1 MELRD
6 LSYFLAC
13 VDSGSVTAAARQVHA
28 AQPTISHALARLESE
43 LGVRVLER
51 GARAPLRVTEAG
63 QRLAQRA
70 RQALA
75 ALAAVRPLRQ
85 HAGKAAE
92 LEGHVGFN
100 RASQRL

>member
-13 VDSGSVTAAARQVHA
+13 VDSGSVTRAARRVHA

-43 LGVRVLER
+43 LGARILER
-51 GARAPLRVTEAG
+51 GARAPMRVTDAG
-63 QRLAQRA
+63 QRLAVRA

-75 ALAAVRPLRQ
+75 ALAALPDDL
-85 HAGKAAE
+85 AE
-92 LEGHVGFN
+92 VKRGARG
-100 RASQRL
+100 